1 MYIYNIYRV
10 YINEYIYIYI
20 CIYVHHDM
28 YTSPQ
33 EHFWLAHLDVN
44 SILNEV
50 NPPEDRGEILRLG
63 GLVDD
68 DRGWHYPHKG

>member
-1 MYIYNIYRV
+1 MN
-10 YINEYIYIYI
+10 IYI

-68 DRGWHYPHKG
+68 DRG

>member
-1 MYIYNIYRV
+1 MYTN
-10 YINEYIYIYI
+10 IYIYTFI
-20 CIYVHHDM
+20 MIWLA
-28 YTSPQ
+28 Q

-68 DRGWHYPHKG
+68 DRG